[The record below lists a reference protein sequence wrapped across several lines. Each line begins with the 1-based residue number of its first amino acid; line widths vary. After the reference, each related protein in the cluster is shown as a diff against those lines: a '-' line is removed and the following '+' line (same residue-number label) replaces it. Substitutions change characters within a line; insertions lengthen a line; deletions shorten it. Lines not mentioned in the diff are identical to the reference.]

1 MKTFTSYNITLPGI
15 AHLKQFQNCQ
25 DHAFTEKYSDL
36 LIGVVSDGVGS
47 LHYSEFTS
55 LLMSSW
61 TIKTIKENIDL
72 LIKVPEQFIK
82 AFNEELA
89 KVKNDVFEYLHPAVK
104 RNCYAAILL
113 FYVVT
118 SEKTYVFVQGDGYYG
133 INNDV
138 YKCEGNS
145 HYIEDCTL
153 ELLTTENTADVESI
167 WVSTDGLRYS
177 EKIMKYLMGHGAKN
191 DIEDLI
197 RDEHKK
203 EILRDDFGLALAWR

>member
-47 LHYSEFTS
+47 LHYSEFSS

-61 TIKTIKENIDL
+61 TITQVKDEIEYL
-72 LIKVPEQFIK
+72 
-82 AFNEELA
+82 
-89 KVKNDVFEYLHPAVK
+89 KNDPEGFCKSFNGLLSSVKSEVFSNLHPAAK
-104 RNCYAAILL
+104 QNCYAATLL

-118 SEKTYVFVQGDGYYG
+118 PEKTYVFVQGDGYYG

-167 WVSTDGLRYS
+167 WVTTDGLRYS
-177 EKIMKYLMGHGAKN
+177 EKIMKYLMEHGVKN

>member
-25 DHAFTEKYSDL
+25 DHAFAEKYSDL

-55 LLMSSW
+55 LLTSSY
-61 TIKTIKENIDL
+61 TISYVKGNIQLLKDKPEVFVSIFNKVIREMKE
-72 LIKVPEQFIK
+72 
-82 AFNEELA
+82 
-89 KVKNDVFEYLHPAVK
+89 DVFEYLHPAVQ
-104 RNCYAAILL
+104 RNCYAATLL

-118 SEKTYVFVQGDGYYG
+118 PEKSYVFVQGDGYYG
-133 INNDV
+133 INNDIYV
-138 YKCEGNS
+138 CKGNS

-153 ELLTTENTADVESI
+153 ELLTVEDTVDVESI

-177 EKIMKYLMGHGAKN
+177 EKITDRLIKHGSKS
-191 DIEDLI
+191 DIEHII
-197 RDEHKK
+197 REEHNK
-203 EILRDDFGLALAWR
+203 EVLRDDFGLALAWR